1 MAVAMPE
8 DHTLIM
14 RNINSLFEST
24 YFIRFLILDLPGFK
38 NLVGLLKNYF
48 LEDVFLS
55 E

>member
-1 MAVAMPE
+1 MAIAMPE
-8 DHTLIM
+8 DYALTM
-14 RNINSLFEST
+14 KNINSLFAST

-48 LEDVFLS
+48 LDDVFLS